1 MAEGHCMMM
10 RHEATWKRTLAALV
24 LVVALV
30 ADDRAGAAEPSSLL
44 RDRAWTW
51 GYVIPGQVPGDVP
64 FVGKSTCS
72 LEAGAAMLGTPN
84 VVFMNSCDDRATLTD
99 EYLRRFDTCKQVICA
114 LQHNAYADA
123 AKRVSSLSKS
133 HPNITGALIDDFRDP
148 PGPSHAITPAETKA
162 IRDALRS
169 ENPSLRLYVVRYA
182 EPKQTQEELLPFLP
196 YIDAINLW
204 VWEAEE
210 KPWRETL
217 EPEIDRIRELTQKP
231 ILLGLFMHD
240 YGRTGKAI
248 AMNVLEL
255 QTKKAMEL
263 ARSGRIEGF
272 VILQSGWF
280 HHQDHQPQVQWLKQY
295 MNSEDMAG
303 PTKP

>member
-1 MAEGHCMMM
+1 M
-10 RHEATWKRTLAALV
+10 
-24 LVVALV
+24 VVSLV
-30 ADDRAGAAEPSSLL
+30 AADSATAAEPPASL
-44 RDRAWTW
+44 RDKMWTW

-84 VVFMNSCDDRATLTD
+84 VVFMNSCDDRTTLTT
-99 EYLRRFDTCKQVICA
+99 EYMRRFDTCNRVICA
-114 LQHNAYADA
+114 LQHGAYADA
-123 AKRVSSLSKS
+123 AGKVSTLSKS
-133 HPNITGALIDDFRDP
+133 HPNIIGALIDDFRDP

-162 IRDALRS
+162 IYDALRS
-169 ENPSLRLYVVRYA
+169 ENPSLRLYLVRYA
-182 EPKQTQEELLPFLP
+182 APKQTQEELLPFLP
-196 YIDAINLW
+196 YFDAINLW

-217 EPEIDRIRELTQKP
+217 ELEIDRIRELTHKP

-240 YGRTGKAI
+240 YGGTQKAV

-255 QTKKAMEL
+255 QTKKAVEL
-263 ARSGRIEGF
+263 TQAGKIEGF

-280 HHQDHQPQVQWLKQY
+280 HHPDHQPQVQWLQHY
-295 MNSEDMAG
+295 LGIADGTA
-303 PTKP
+303 PTPAK